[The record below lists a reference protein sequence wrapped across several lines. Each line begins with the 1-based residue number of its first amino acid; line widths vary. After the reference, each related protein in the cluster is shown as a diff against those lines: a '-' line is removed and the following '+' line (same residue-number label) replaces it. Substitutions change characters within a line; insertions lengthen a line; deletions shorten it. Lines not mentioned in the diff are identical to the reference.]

1 MIRRNKDKDGIEK
14 TYEVLF
20 LVFCFLKTFQAG
32 SSVGSQVGM
41 GPPPA
46 HEGAL
51 ATLSHKSLNKKSKNV
66 GTELVG
72 APACGDI
79 MQLQVQGDEKRRI
92 VDVRFKIWP
101 VATAPIR
108 PLAWES
114 PYAAGAAQEMAKK
127 KKKKDLAVV
136 LQLPPPRNSGFLL
149 RLHCSLLVEGAV
161 QAALAD
167 DTGKQ
172 EPKKAEMEKKGI
184 LGEAS
189 AR

>member
-92 VDVRFKIWP
+92 VDVRFKIWLWGVP
-101 VATAPIR
+101 VV
-108 PLAWES
+108 
-114 PYAAGAAQEMAKK
+114 AQWLTNPTRNHEVA
-127 KKKKDLAVV
+127 DLAVV

>member
-92 VDVRFKIWP
+92 VDVRFKICSDSTP
-101 VATAPIR
+101 SKRENGRGRLVR
-108 PLAWES
+108 PS
-114 PYAAGAAQEMAKK
+114 STGTQ
-127 KKKKDLAVV
+127 
-136 LQLPPPRNSGFLL
+136 PRNSGFLL